1 MSAADCSGPQTVS
14 AARRRR
20 RQKAAARRQMALR
33 GSSTNAHQHAAG
45 FGGRRTMTP
54 ASVPTA
60 SPDRNVYGP
69 PMPDMIGKIAF
80 AGYGAQICLPRTQPQ
95 CLMDVQVRPTLSYHG
110 KQTIF
115 GELTTLRR
123 YTEGFGRYHNPD
135 CSEKVAIPADE
146 LHGIPEV
153 TVRDLARFRRWGRPL
168 RGPSPTPLSRKVLKR
183 HGKELQC
190 HFDKKFVG
198 DLGEVVDIT
207 EDFKRDRF
215 REIQRCC
222 EVDRSMREK
231 HNGNPPV
238 NIYLEHHNSGGE
250 FSGNPY
256 TCAAYAAQAETR
268 ELNQIG
274 LGQIP
279 RWPVGRE
286 AMHRVV
292 PRLLKGKRP
301 PPPKLETYS
310 FVRSTPGAPGASVAL
325 AYGTP
330 WPGCSL
336 CQ

>member
-1 MSAADCSGPQTVS
+1 
-14 AARRRR
+14 
-20 RQKAAARRQMALR
+20 
-33 GSSTNAHQHAAG
+33 
-45 FGGRRTMTP
+45 
-54 ASVPTA
+54 
-60 SPDRNVYGP
+60 
-69 PMPDMIGKIAF
+69 
-80 AGYGAQICLPRTQPQ
+80 
-95 CLMDVQVRPTLSYHG
+95 
-110 KQTIF
+110 
-115 GELTTLRR
+115 
-123 YTEGFGRYHNPD
+123 
-135 CSEKVAIPADE
+135 
-146 LHGIPEV
+146 
-153 TVRDLARFRRWGRPL
+153 
-168 RGPSPTPLSRKVLKR
+168 LSRKVLKR

-222 EVDRSMREK
+222 EVDRSVREK

-238 NIYLEHHNSGGE
+238 NKYLEHHNSGGE

-310 FVRSTPGAPGASVAL
+310 FVPPLELQELPWRWRTEHPGLDAPYASEELVLPVPEVPSEGLGALSLGASPIDQDWDSLTVDLNLLGQLDPKAIAMFNQLDYHSRFKLNRQELFSFLLYRVGFNVMADLFLLQSGAL
-325 AYGTP
+325 QARLQGLLSPTDQAVVF
-330 WPGCSL
+330 W
-336 CQ
+336 